1 MTSMQE
7 KPPLQPPARR
17 PRRGSH
23 AGRSRLR
30 SFGAGVGL
38 VVTFI
43 AGAWLSTTLMGSG
56 EPPPETAG
64 TPPETVGAAAGS
76 AAMTE
81 AAVSG
86 TAMTGVV
93 PPPATAT
100 GPSQEV
106 AEAPSVPEPPP
117 PPEPE
122 EALPT
127 EPPSLAPALEPLE
140 TEFGRQAGEAAQLA
154 PSDDAALLPEGEA
167 SGGMAEA
174 APAVPAPTEVPV
186 MDSPSEEPP
195 YAAPEAAETA
205 GAPMQAGTDIP
216 SAGPVGD
223 AEAGTQ
229 AQAQAP
235 EVALLPPE
243 PPPAARP
250 SAAPAVRGPYTIQ
263 VGTFSVLGNADRL
276 VERLARG
283 GFDAYSVDWT
293 DGNGRPWRAV
303 RVGSIRNEA
312 EARRVA
318 AEIRSRSGEPA
329 SVMRLR

>member
-7 KPPLQPPARR
+7 KPPVQPSA
-17 PRRGSH
+17 PRHRHGAH

-64 TPPETVGAAAGS
+64 TPPETVGAAADG
-76 AAMTE
+76 AP
-81 AAVSG
+81 
-86 TAMTGVV
+86 MTGAP
-93 PPPATAT
+93 PPPAGTT
-100 GPSQEV
+100 SPPQEI
-106 AEAPSVPEPPP
+106 AQAPSVPEPPP

-122 EALPT
+122 ALPA
-127 EPPSLAPALEPLE
+127 EPPSLAPALEPVE
-140 TEFGRQAGEAAQLA
+140 TEFGRQAEESAQLVPA
-154 PSDDAALLPEGEA
+154 DDAALLPEREA
-167 SGGMAEA
+167 AGGRAET
-174 APAVPAPTEVPV
+174 APAVPAPTGPPV
-186 MDSPSEEPP
+186 TDSPPAEPP
-195 YAAPEAAETA
+195 YAAPEAAEAT
-205 GAPMQAGTDIP
+205 GMPMQAGTDIP
-216 SAGPVGD
+216 SAGPAGD
-223 AEAGTQ
+223 AEADTQ
-229 AQAQAP
+229 VQARIQDPA
-235 EVALLPPE
+235 VALLPPE

-250 SAAPAVRGPYTIQ
+250 SADPAVRGPYTIQ

-276 VERLARG
+276 VERLARA
-283 GFDAYSVDWT
+283 GFDAYAVDWT

-303 RVGSIRNEA
+303 RVGSIRSEA